1 MKRQLTLKETRELK
15 TLFLES
21 KGMLTEGI
29 LDKIKDSIKKRFS
42 GKDTEELKQNLSD
55 NLGIDENSSVEE
67 IEEKLRKETGGEES
81 FPILKKV
88 LYHVSG
94 LAAKYL
100 VWEVQA
106 IIGAGIIKFFDY
118 NPIAVAAV
126 VIYVI
131 LSMTDKF
138 EKIRRKVIGKKMDQF
153 IHGKQSHLGDYDD
166 KKNKKENDNEM
177 NEGRKIVKLTE
188 SDLARIVKRVT
199 QENNKQNLNEGI
211 GTGFLILTGAGVLY
225 LVRKIKKFIDKYGK
239 FVSMARLA
247 PFLAKA
253 KKIADGDE
261 EGEIVVKEK
270 GNMTVVAIRKD
281 GEIFDAFTLDM
292 KHDMVYAGT
301 KAFNGNMKRSDII
314 VPMTL
319 PKDADTEDLDKIK
332 EAEEELVDSL
342 LEIIAKYGKKKDK
355 E

>member
-1 MKRQLTLKETRELK
+1 MLN
-15 TLFLES
+15 ES
-21 KGMLTEGI
+21 I
-29 LDKIKDSIKKRFS
+29 IDKIKDSIKKRFL

-67 IEEKLRKETGGEES
+67 IEEKLRKEAGGEYS

-153 IHGKQSHLGDYDD
+153 IHGKQSYLGDFDRKKEDD
-166 KKNKKENDNEM
+166 KEM
-177 NEGRKIVKLTE
+177 NENKKTIRLTE
-188 SDLARIVKRVT
+188 SDLTRIVKRVIKEQST
-199 QENNKQNLNEGI
+199 PTPKLEDYEK
-211 GTGFLILTGAGVLY
+211 TFLIKLLTDIKNILSDIFKRTYDENLDEGDRVQVLTMSIFDDY
-225 LVRKIKKFIDKYGK
+225 IKKVSDLNYKIRPSQLKWSDLYGRLSSSDRLTILEPNRAKRIWTFIAPYLISNSDVSDNNIFIDLFKGELKNNLKEFLSRLKSYNKY
-239 FVSMARLA
+239 
-247 PFLAKA
+247 
-253 KKIADGDE
+253 
-261 EGEIVVKEK
+261 
-270 GNMTVVAIRKD
+270 
-281 GEIFDAFTLDM
+281 
-292 KHDMVYAGT
+292 
-301 KAFNGNMKRSDII
+301 II
-314 VPMTL
+314 QTISL
-319 PKDADTEDLDKIK
+319 PKKPLQQIPTNDETP
-332 EAEEELVDSL
+332 
-342 LEIIAKYGKKKDK
+342 
-355 E
+355 